1 MKKIISKNIFI
12 GSGVINVAE
21 ENISINRLKEEI
33 EKKYRLKVMKESTTY
48 IKCKI
53 LRVFSIF
60 GFLGESAMFPNPTL
74 TIKLD
79 NKMNKEFIT
88 INFFWPD
95 YYFIMIAALI
105 SGIISM
111 TFILPIFIIISFG
124 ILDFVHTEYV
134 YSRIWKILLN
144 K

>member
-1 MKKIISKNIFI
+1 MKKLISKNIFI
-12 GSGVINVAE
+12 GNGIINVVE
-21 ENISINRLKEEI
+21 ENISINLLKEEI
-33 EKKYRLKVMKESTTY
+33 EKKYRLKVMKESSTY

-60 GFLGESAMFPNPTL
+60 GFLGESSIFPNPTL

-79 NKMNKEFIT
+79 KKLNKELLT

-95 YYFIMIAALI
+95 YYYIMITALI

-111 TFILPIFIIISFG
+111 TFILPIFVLLSFG
-124 ILDFVHTEYV
+124 ILDFVHSEYV
-134 YSRIWKILLN
+134 YIRIWKILLH
-144 K
+144 